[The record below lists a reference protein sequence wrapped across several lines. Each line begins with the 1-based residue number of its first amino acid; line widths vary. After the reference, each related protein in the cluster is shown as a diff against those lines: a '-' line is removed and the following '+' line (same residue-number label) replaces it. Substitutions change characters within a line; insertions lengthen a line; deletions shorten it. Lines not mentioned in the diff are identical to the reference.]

1 MTEVQEVNHSRIVVF
16 TWYRRNVYI
25 RKHVGFACVTCY
37 GIQYQLSVCWWY
49 VDWIS
54 HEHAVMS
61 NHIITSQHRIPPLH
75 DHEPSRTHH
84 QTCLLPVLMFDPGST
99 YTGQWVGDDRSGEGV
114 QVWKEIWM
122 WHDVTV
128 LSRWNG
134 HNLQLK
140 KGSSDID
147 RSNIERKF
155 TLRKSTLNVKKPD
168 DYRMHNIIHIFLHVS
183 ILVVGFVLRYNL
195 PVLFIQLLHSKIF
208 QHWHWMVVH
217 TLSVGWTGPWSNGR
231 LYPNPQVVFDV
242 TPFIDIVCRP
252 IMFVV

>member
-16 TWYRRNVYI
+16 TLYRRNVYI

-61 NHIITSQHRIPPLH
+61 NHIIASQNRIPPLH
-75 DHEPSRTHH
+75 DHEPSRTQH

-140 KGSSDID
+140 KGSSEIYLECQKAWWLQDAQYHPYVFACVYYCCWI
-147 RSNIERKF
+147 RVTVQF
-155 TLRKSTLNVKKPD
+155 TS
-168 DYRMHNIIHIFLHVS
+168 F
-183 ILVVGFVLRYNL
+183 
-195 PVLFIQLLHSKIF
+195 FIQLLHSKIF
-208 QHWHWMVVH
+208 QH
-217 TLSVGWTGPWSNGR
+217 
-231 LYPNPQVVFDV
+231 
-242 TPFIDIVCRP
+242 
-252 IMFVV
+252 